1 MGGHSHWTQ
10 IKRQKWANDAKRG
23 QLFSKLAREIAVAV
37 RQGGPDPDL
46 NPRLRLA
53 IERAKDHNM
62 PTETIE
68 RAIKKASGAESDAA
82 RYQEV
87 RFEGYGPGG
96 VAIMIDALTDNRN
109 RTVAEIRQVLT
120 RNGGSLGESGSVSWQ
135 FEMRG
140 SIVLQVGPDQ
150 DPDEVAL
157 AAIDAGAEDVKVEDR
172 RVEVYTQPDR
182 LSAVREALQAQG
194 YQVTAAEVTMV
205 PQTTVQLDEKT
216 AVQVLRLL
224 DALEDLDDVQR
235 TYSNAE
241 FPEAVLVQYANR

>member
-23 QLFSKLAREIAVAV
+23 QLFSKLSREIAVAV
-37 RQGGPDPDL
+37 RQGGPDPEL

-62 PTETIE
+62 PAETIE

-87 RFEGYGPGG
+87 RFEGFGPGG
-96 VAIMIDALTDNRN
+96 VAIVIDALTDNRN

-120 RNGGSLGESGSVSWQ
+120 RNGGNLGESGSVSWQ

-140 SIVLQVGPDQ
+140 SIVVQVGAHQ
-150 DPDEVAL
+150 DPDQVAL
-157 AAIDAGAEDVKVEDR
+157 AAIDAGAEDVKVEGQ
-172 RVEVYTQPDR
+172 RVEVYTQPSQ
-182 LSAVREALQAQG
+182 LSAVREALQGQG
-194 YQVTAAEVTMV
+194 YQVAAAEVTLV
-205 PQTTVQLDEKT
+205 PKTTVQLDERT

-235 TYSNAE
+235 IYSNAE
-241 FPEAVLVQYANR
+241 FPEAVLVEYASH